1 MKEKAAKKR
10 KRKLRGWTKVAIVA
24 LSLFLVVAIVMGV
37 GHSVYMSYYNKMNYE
52 ETVTRTEFG
61 RCMRRVLEGDMREL
75 MHAEH
80 VYNILLIGDD
90 SRNAD
95 ESKRS
100 DAMILISINESTEQI
115 IMTSLMRDS
124 WVYIPGY
131 GADRLNEA
139 QVKGGTDLL
148 IDTIETNFHIKIDN
162 YMKIDFFAFMEV
174 VDALGGVEMTI
185 TDEEVENMNL
195 YLEKEINPRFLERP
209 VETDVLEEGGTY
221 VLNGAQTLAYVR
233 CRYVSGAE
241 FGRTGRQRKVLT
253 VLFERFK
260 ECSLTEMMEV
270 VEVVLPNVTTDIAE
284 DKLLSLITNAALEY
298 KDYELVSQSMPFD
311 GTWHGWIHEL
321 HGDKKE
327 VLSIDIELNSQQ
339 LIQSIYGVDL
349 SEEEEEGEVTE
360 EEISEE

>member
-95 ESKRS
+95 ESRRS

-124 WVYIPGY
+124 
-131 GADRLNEA
+131 
-139 QVKGGTDLL
+139 
-148 IDTIETNFHIKIDN
+148 
-162 YMKIDFFAFMEV
+162 
-174 VDALGGVEMTI
+174 
-185 TDEEVENMNL
+185 
-195 YLEKEINPRFLERP
+195 
-209 VETDVLEEGGTY
+209 
-221 VLNGAQTLAYVR
+221 
-233 CRYVSGAE
+233 
-241 FGRTGRQRKVLT
+241 
-253 VLFERFK
+253 
-260 ECSLTEMMEV
+260 
-270 VEVVLPNVTTDIAE
+270 
-284 DKLLSLITNAALEY
+284 
-298 KDYELVSQSMPFD
+298 
-311 GTWHGWIHEL
+311 
-321 HGDKKE
+321 
-327 VLSIDIELNSQQ
+327 
-339 LIQSIYGVDL
+339 
-349 SEEEEEGEVTE
+349 
-360 EEISEE
+360 